1 MKRFIEFFIK
11 NAIFTHVLFLIVIIS
26 SVIAYKNVAKEL
38 FPPATLDKILIQGA
52 YPGASPQTLDK
63 MAVTQIEDD
72 LKSYQEV
79 ASVESVIRNGSFTI
93 TVNLKPNANKL
104 ELLSEFKSITSNLK
118 KDLPSDMNEP
128 TVTIAKKA
136 FPLMFISVAS
146 DKLNKDELLNHAD
159 NIKKILS
166 QIKDLTQIDIRG
178 DSDKNIY
185 FELNNQKI
193 EALGIDKTQLI
204 NVLSQVSTIFPV
216 GKIEGKKHYFISMYP
231 KNVDEFKNMIIQVG
245 NVKVRLKDIAEVKRE
260 YATPTQIGKYNGI
273 PNITID
279 VRKGESGDAI
289 AISKKIREILS
300 DYHQKHPE
308 VVFGISTD
316 TSKWVRNRF
325 NTVVSNIIFGL
336 ILVFFIMWLFLNW
349 RISLVVTLGIPT
361 SFAIAMIALDYY
373 NFSLNLLSMLGAL
386 IALGMIVDEAIV
398 VGENIYR
405 HMQMGKSKTK
415 AAIDGTTEVFWPVVA
430 AAMTTVL
437 AFLPMLLIKGEIG
450 VFIKILPVMITILIM
465 SSLFEAFVF
474 LPLHSKEILKVT
486 SSKKDIFWNKFSAF
500 YKNLLTLFFRFR
512 YISLLFFLIA
522 VPVLIGIGMKHSKFQ
537 LFPDFDASQIYVNG
551 KFESN
556 YTITQTAEAIKKIEK
571 DLKKYVGG
579 DVEGF
584 TTVVGMQ
591 MNNKG
596 EANVGENYFHIFVD
610 LNDKKPTDFY
620 NKYIAPLFQPIKV
633 ENQIR
638 EHTAQQLAQNFKKDF
653 KHIHV
658 PGMVELNVIV
668 PQAGVVKSDIVIS
681 IGGASQEEIISAIKK
696 LENKMKQIKG
706 VFNIYDDAEMGADEL
721 KLRINSYGQKLGFTQ
736 INIFNQLRGFY
747 AEAEFDKTF
756 DKDGIVKIIL
766 KDSNKDSFEELKHFR
781 VNVPGTSKYVE
792 LSKVCDF
799 VITKSFKKIHKYDG
813 IAAKTVYATLN
824 KKIIT
829 TDDFYKIINPLLN
842 QYKKEGLTVL
852 IGGAAKTSKAFM
864 KDLKEAMVVAVLLI
878 FLILVLMFNSA
889 VLPFV
894 IISVIPLSFLG
905 VIAGNMIMDMHM
917 TMLGMIGI
925 VGLAGVVVNDG
936 IVMVDF
942 IKKAKSVDEVLE
954 FASHRLR
961 PVLLTSITTFF
972 GLLTLMFFPSG
983 QSAILQPL
991 AIALGFGLAWGTVL
1005 NLFYLPI
1012 FYYILRRKRL
1022 SCSMNSFCYEM
1033 FAKISNKIFSFG
1045 KRK

>member
-11 NAIFTHVLFLIVIIS
+11 NAVFTHVLFLIVIIS
-26 SVIAYKNVAKEL
+26 SIIAYKNVAKEL

-52 YPGASPQTLDK
+52 YPGASPETLDK

-79 ASVESVIRNGSFTI
+79 SSIESVIRNGSFTV
-93 TVNLKPNANKL
+93 TVNLKPTANKL
-104 ELLSEFKSITSNLK
+104 ELLSEFKTITSNLK

-136 FPLMFISVAS
+136 FPLMFISIAS
-146 DKLNKDELLNHAD
+146 DVLSKDQLLEHAD
-159 NIKKILS
+159 NVKKKLS
-166 QIKDLTQIDIRG
+166 KIKDLTKIDIRG

-185 FELNNQKI
+185 FELNNKKI
-193 EALGIDKTQLI
+193 EALNINKSQLI

-216 GKIEGKKHYFISMYP
+216 GKIEGATHYFISMQA
-231 KNVDEFKNMIIQVG
+231 KNVDEFKNMIITVG
-245 NVKVRLKDIAEVKRE
+245 NVKVRLKDIADVKKE
-260 YATPTQIGKYNGI
+260 YATPSQIGKYNGI

-289 AISKKIREILS
+289 AISKKIRNILKN
-300 DYHQKHPE
+300 YHQKHPE
-308 VVFGISTD
+308 ITFGISTD

-336 ILVFFIMWLFLNW
+336 ILVFFIMWIFLNW

-361 SFAIAMIALDYY
+361 SFALALIALDYY

-405 HMQMGKSKTK
+405 HMQMGKSKTQ

-430 AAMTTVL
+430 AAMTTIL

-450 VFIKILPVMITILIM
+450 VFIKILPVMITILIL
-465 SSLFEAFVF
+465 SSLFEAFIF
-474 LPLHSKEILKVT
+474 LPLHSKEILKVKE
-486 SSKKDIFWNKFSAF
+486 SKKDIFWQKFSLA
-500 YKNLLTLFFRFR
+500 YKSMLTFFFKFR
-512 YISLLFFLIA
+512 YLALIFFLVIVPILIA
-522 VPVLIGIGMKHSKFQ
+522 IGMKHSKFQ

-556 YTITQTAEAIKKIEK
+556 YTITQTAKAIKKIEK
-571 DLKKYVGG
+571 DLKKYVGF

-596 EANVGENYFHIFVD
+596 EANTGENYFHIFVD

-620 NKYIAPLFQPIKV
+620 NKYIAPIFQPIKV
-633 ENQIR
+633 ENQVR
-638 EHTAQQLAQNFKKDF
+638 VHTAQQLAAMFKKDF
-653 KHIHV
+653 KHFKI

-681 IGGASQEEIISAIKK
+681 LGGKSQKDIINAIKL
-696 LENKMKQIKG
+696 LESKMKKIKG
-706 VFNIYDDAEMGADEL
+706 VYNIYDDAEMGADEL
-721 KLRINSYGQKLGFTQ
+721 KLKINPYGQKIGFTQ
-736 INIFNQLRGFY
+736 IGVFNELRGFF

-766 KDSNKDSFEELKHFR
+766 KDKNKDSLSELKNFR
-781 VNVPGTSKYVE
+781 VTIPGTNQYIE
-792 LSKVCDF
+792 LNKICDF
-799 VITKSFKKIHKYDG
+799 VITKAFKKIHKYDG

-829 TDDFYKIINPLLN
+829 TADFYQKIEKVLKKF
-842 QYKKEGLTVL
+842 KKEGITII
-852 IGGAAKTSKAFM
+852 IGGAAKTSKEFM
-864 KDLKEAMVVAVLLI
+864 KDLKEALVVAVLLI

-905 VIAGNMIMDMHM
+905 VILGNMIMDMNM

-936 IVMVDF
+936 IVMIDF
-942 IKKAKSVDEVLE
+942 IKRAKSVDEVLE

-972 GLLTLMFFPSG
+972 GLLTLIFFPSG

-991 AIALGFGLAWGTVL
+991 AIALGFGLAWGTLL

-1012 FYYILRRKRL
+1012 FYYVLRGRKL
-1022 SCSMNSFCYEM
+1022 
-1033 FAKISNKIFSFG
+1033 KG
-1045 KRK
+1045 KRGGKEEEEIRKIGGEEVKS

>member
-11 NAIFTHVLFLIVIIS
+11 NAVFTHVLFLIVIIS
-26 SVIAYKNVAKEL
+26 SFIAYNNVAKEL

-52 YPGASPQTLDK
+52 YAGASPETLDK
-63 MAVTQIEDD
+63 MAVSQIEDD

-79 ASVESVIRNGSFTI
+79 DSVESVIRNGSFTV
-93 TVNLKPNANKL
+93 TVNLKPSANKL
-104 ELLSEFKSITSNLK
+104 ELLSEFKTITSNLK

-128 TVTIAKKA
+128 SVTIAKKA
-136 FPLMFISVAS
+136 FPLMFVSVAS
-146 DKLNKDELLNHAD
+146 STLNKDELLKHAD
-159 NIKKILS
+159 SVKKILS
-166 QIKDLTQIDIRG
+166 KIKDLTQIDIRG

-185 FELNNQKI
+185 LELDNQKI
-193 EALGIDKTQLI
+193 EALGINKTLLI
-204 NVLSQVSTIFPV
+204 NTLSQISTIFPV
-216 GKIEGKKHYFISMYP
+216 GKIEGQKHYFISMYP
-231 KNVDEFKNMIIQVG
+231 KDVEDIKNMIIQIG
-245 NVKVRLKDIAEVKRE
+245 KTKIRLKDIAEVKKR
-260 YATPTQIGKYNGI
+260 YDTPTQIGKYNGI

-289 AISKKIREILS
+289 AISKKIRKILKE
-300 DYHQKHPE
+300 YHQKHPE
-308 VVFGISTD
+308 VTFGISTD

-349 RISLVVTLGIPT
+349 RISLVVTMGIPT

-398 VGENIYR
+398 VGENIFR
-405 HMQMGKSKTK
+405 HMQMGKSKTQ
-415 AAIDGTTEVFWPVVA
+415 AAIDGTAEVFWPVVS

-437 AFLPMLLIKGEIG
+437 AFVPMLLIKGEIG

-474 LPLHSKEILKVT
+474 LPLHSKEILKVEK
-486 SSKKDIFWNKFSAF
+486 SKKDIFWQKFSSF
-500 YKNLLTLFFRFR
+500 YKYLLTLFFRFR
-512 YISLLFFLIA
+512 YIVLAFFLIA
-522 VPVLIGIGMKHSKFQ
+522 VPVMIAIGMKHSKFQ

-556 YTITQTAEAIKKIEK
+556 YTITKTAEAIKKIEE
-571 DLKKYVGG
+571 DLKKYLGK

-610 LNDKKPTDFY
+610 LHDKKPTDLY
-620 NKYIAPLFQPIKV
+620 NKYIAPVFQPIKV
-633 ENQIR
+633 EHQSR
-638 EHTAQQLAQNFKKDF
+638 EHTAQELAGEFKKDF
-653 KHIHV
+653 SHIKI

-681 IGGASQEEIISAIKK
+681 IGGKSQEEIIKAIKE
-696 LENKMKQIKG
+696 LEAFMHKIKG
-706 VFNIYDDAEMGADEL
+706 VYNIYDDAELGADEL
-721 KLRINSYGQKLGFTQ
+721 KLKINSYGEKLGFTQ
-736 INIFNQLRGFY
+736 MDIFNQLRGFF
-747 AEAEFDKTF
+747 AQAEFDKTF
-756 DKDGIVKIIL
+756 DKNGIVKIIL
-766 KDSNKDSFEELKHFR
+766 QDKNKDSFEELKHFR
-781 VNVPGTSKYVE
+781 LTVPGTSKYIE
-792 LSKVCDF
+792 LDKVCDF
-799 VITKSFKKIHKYDG
+799 VITKAFKKIHKYDG
-813 IAAKTVYATLN
+813 ISAKTVYASLN

-829 TDDFYKIINPLLN
+829 TADFYQKADPLIKKL
-842 QYKKEGLTVL
+842 KKEGLTVL
-852 IGGAAKTSKAFM
+852 IGGSAKTSKAFM

-889 VLPFV
+889 LLPFV

-917 TMLGMIGI
+917 TMLGMIGV

-936 IVMVDF
+936 IVMIDF

-991 AIALGFGLAWGTVL
+991 AIALGFGLAWGTLL

-1012 FYYILRRKRL
+1012 FYYVLRRKRL
-1022 SCSMNSFCYEM
+1022 LCSMNSFCYDM
-1033 FAKISNKIFSFG
+1033 FSKVFKKG
-1045 KRK
+1045 R

>member
-1 MKRFIEFFIK
+1 MKKFIEFFIK
-11 NAIFTHVLFLIVIIS
+11 NAVFTHVLFLIVIIS
-26 SVIAYKNVAKEL
+26 SFIAYKNVAKEL
-38 FPPATLDKILIQGA
+38 FPPATLDKILIQGS

-79 ASVESVIRNGSFTI
+79 SSIESVIRNGSFTV

-104 ELLSEFKSITSNLK
+104 ELLSEFKTITSNLK

-128 TVTIAKKA
+128 SVTIAKKA
-136 FPLMFISVAS
+136 FPLMFISIAS
-146 DKLNKDELLNHAD
+146 DTLKKDELLKHAD
-159 NIKKILS
+159 NVKKLLS

-185 FELNNQKI
+185 IELDNQKI
-193 EALGIDKTQLI
+193 EALGINKSQLI

-216 GKIEGKKHYFISMYP
+216 GKIEGKTHYFISMYP
-231 KNVDEFKNMIIQVG
+231 KDIKDFKNMIINVG
-245 NVKVRLKDIAEVKRE
+245 GIKLRLCDIAKVVKK

-279 VRKGESGDAI
+279 VRKGERGDAI
-289 AISKKIREILS
+289 AISKRIRELLKE
-300 DYHQKHPE
+300 YHQKHPQ
-308 VVFGISTD
+308 VTFGISTD

-405 HMQMGKSKTK
+405 HMQMGKSKTE
-415 AAIDGTTEVFWPVVA
+415 AAIDGTAEVFWPVVA
-430 AAMTTVL
+430 AAMTTIL

-450 VFIKILPVMITILIM
+450 VFIKILPVMITILIF

-474 LPLHSKEILKVT
+474 LPLHSKEILKVEP
-486 SSKKDIFWNKFSAF
+486 SKKDVFWQKFALKYKKALAF
-500 YKNLLTLFFRFR
+500 FFRFR
-512 YISLLFFLIA
+512 YLSLIFFLVV
-522 VPVLIGIGMKHSKFQ
+522 VPVLIAVGMKHSKFQ

-556 YTITQTAEAIKKIEK
+556 CTITQTAKAITKIEK
-571 DLKKYVGG
+571 DLKKYLGK

-596 EANVGENYFHIFVD
+596 ETNVGENYFHIFVD

-620 NKYIAPLFQPIKV
+620 NKYIAPIFQPIKI
-633 ENQIR
+633 EKQLRI
-638 EHTAQQLAQNFKKDF
+638 HSAQELAKEFKNDF
-653 KHIHV
+653 KHIKIS
-658 PGMVELNVIV
+658 GLKELNVIV

-681 IGGASQEEIISAIKK
+681 VGGKSQEAIIKAVKELESKIKT
-696 LENKMKQIKG
+696 IKG
-706 VFNIYDDAEMGADEL
+706 VYNIYDDAELGADEL
-721 KLRINSYGQKLGFTQ
+721 KLKINLYGRKLGFTQ
-736 INIFNQLRGFY
+736 VGIFNELRGFF
-747 AEAEFDKTF
+747 AEAEFDKSF
-756 DKDGIVKIIL
+756 DKNGIVKILL
-766 KDSNKDSFEELKHFR
+766 KDKNKDSFKELKEFR
-781 VNVPGTSKYVE
+781 VNIPNTNSYIR
-792 LSKVCDF
+792 LDKVCDF
-799 VITKSFKKIHKYDG
+799 IVIKSFKKIHKYDG

-824 KKIIT
+824 KKLIT
-829 TDDFYKIINPLLN
+829 TAEFYKKMDPLLN
-842 QYKKEGLTVL
+842 KLKKDGYTII
-852 IGGAAKTSKAFM
+852 IGGAAKTSKEFM

-878 FLILVLMFNSA
+878 FLVLVLMFNSA

-905 VIAGNMIMDMHM
+905 VIIGNMIMGMNM

-936 IVMVDF
+936 IVMIDF
-942 IKKAKSVDEVLE
+942 IKRARNIEEVLE

-972 GLLTLMFFPSG
+972 GLITLMFFPFG

-991 AIALGFGLAWGTVL
+991 AIALGFGLAWGTLL

-1012 FYYILRRKRL
+1012 FYYVLRKKL
-1022 SCSMNSFCYEM
+1022 LH
-1033 FAKISNKIFSFG
+1033 K
-1045 KRK
+1045 

>member
-1 MKRFIEFFIK
+1 MKKFIEFFIK
-11 NAIFTHVLFLIVIIS
+11 NAVFTHVLFLIVIIS
-26 SVIAYKNVAKEL
+26 SILAYKNVAKEL

-52 YPGASPQTLDK
+52 YPGASPETLDK

-79 ASVESVIRNGSFTI
+79 SSVESVIRNGSFTI
-93 TVNLKPNANKL
+93 TVNLKPGANKL
-104 ELLSEFKSITSNLK
+104 ELLSDFKTITSNLK
-118 KDLPSDMNEP
+118 KDLPSDMSEP
-128 TVTIAKKA
+128 SVTIAKKA

-146 DKLNKDELLNHAD
+146 STLNKDELLKHAD
-159 NIKKILS
+159 NVKKILS

-185 FELNNQKI
+185 FKLDNQKI
-193 EALGIDKTQLI
+193 EALGINKQQLV

-231 KNVDEFKNMIIQVG
+231 KNLEQFKNMIITVG
-245 NVKVRLKDIAEVKRE
+245 NVKVRLKDIADITRE
-260 YATPTQIGKYNGI
+260 YATPTQIGKYDGI

-289 AISKKIREILS
+289 AISKKIREILKE
-300 DYHQKHPE
+300 YHKKHPE
-308 VVFGISTD
+308 VTFGISTD

-336 ILVFFIMWLFLNW
+336 ILVFFIMWIFLNW
-349 RISLVVTLGIPT
+349 RISLVVTMGIPT
-361 SFAIAMIALDYY
+361 SFAIAMIYLDYA
-373 NFSLNLLSMLGAL
+373 NLSLNLLSMLGAL

-405 HMQMGKSKTK
+405 HMQMGKDKVT
-415 AAIDGTTEVFWPVVA
+415 AAIEGTSEVFWPVMA
-430 AAMTTVL
+430 SSTTTIL
-437 AFLPMLLIKGEIG
+437 AFMPMLLIKGEIG
-450 VFIKILPVMITILIM
+450 VFMKILPIMITVLIL

-474 LPLHSKEILKVT
+474 LPLHSKEILKVEK
-486 SSKKDIFWNKFSAF
+486 SRKDVFWRKFSNL
-500 YKNLLTLFFRFR
+500 YKKTLTFFFKVR
-512 YISLLFFLIA
+512 YLALMFFLIV
-522 VPVLIGIGMKHSKFQ
+522 VPFLIALGVKHSKFQ
-537 LFPDFDASQIYVNG
+537 LFPTFDASQIYVNG

-556 YTITQTAEAIKKIEK
+556 YTITQTAAAIKKIEN
-571 DLKKYVGG
+571 DLKKYLGK

-596 EANVGENYFHIFVD
+596 EANIGANYFHIFVD

-620 NKYIAPLFQPIKV
+620 NKYIAPVFKPIKV

-638 EHTAQQLAQNFKKDF
+638 THTAQQLAQMFKKDF
-653 KHIHV
+653 AHIKI

-668 PQAGVVKSDIVIS
+668 PQAGIVKSDIVVS
-681 IGGASQEEIISAIKK
+681 IGGKSQEEIIKAIKK
-696 LENKMKQIKG
+696 LESIMKKIKG
-706 VFNIYDDAEMGADEL
+706 VYNIYDDAELGADEL
-721 KLRINSYGQKLGFTQ
+721 KLKINPYGQKLGFTQ
-736 INIFNQLRGFY
+736 AGLFNELRGFFG
-747 AEAEFDKTF
+747 EAEYDKTF

-766 KDSNKDSFEELKHFR
+766 KDKNKDSYNELKNFR
-781 VNVPGTSKYVE
+781 VTVPGTDRYVE
-792 LSKVCDF
+792 LDKVCDF
-799 VITKSFKKIHKYDG
+799 VITRSFKKIHKYNG
-813 IAAKTVYATLN
+813 VAAKTVYGMLN
-824 KKIIT
+824 KKILT
-829 TDDFYKIINPLLN
+829 TADFYKKVNPLLK
-842 QYKKEGLTVL
+842 QFKKEGLIVM

-864 KDLKEAMVVAVLLI
+864 KDLEESLIVAVLLI
-878 FLILVLMFNSA
+878 FLVLVLMFNSA

-894 IISVIPLSFLG
+894 IITVIPLSFLG
-905 VIAGNMIMDMHM
+905 VIAGNMIMDMNM

-936 IVMVDF
+936 IVMIDF
-942 IKKAKSVDEVLE
+942 IKKAKSVEQILH

-961 PVLLTSITTFF
+961 PILLTSITTFF

-991 AIALGFGLAWGTVL
+991 AVALGFGLAWGTVL

-1012 FYYILRRKRL
+1012 FYYILRRRSLK
-1022 SCSMNSFCYEM
+1022 CSMNSLCYDLYRRL
-1033 FAKISNKIFSFG
+1033 

>member
-1 MKRFIEFFIK
+1 MKKFIEFFIK

-26 SVIAYKNVAKEL
+26 AILAYKNVAKEL
-38 FPPATLDKILIQGA
+38 FPPATLDKILIEGG
-52 YPGASPQTLDK
+52 YPGASPSTLDK
-63 MAVTQIEDD
+63 MAVSQIEDD
-72 LKSYQEV
+72 LKSFQEV
-79 ASVESVIRNGSFTI
+79 SSVESIIRNGSFTI
-93 TVNLKPNANKL
+93 TVNLKPNSDKL
-104 ELLSEFKSITSNLK
+104 ELLSEFKTITSNLK

-146 DKLNKDELLNHAD
+146 KTLNKDELLKHAD

-166 QIKDLTQIDIRG
+166 RIKALSQVDIRG

-185 FELNNQKI
+185 FELDSDKI
-193 EALGIDKTQLI
+193 DALGINKSQLI
-204 NVLSQVSTIFPV
+204 SVLSQVSTIFPV
-216 GKIEGKKHYFISMYP
+216 GKIEGKKHYFISM
-231 KNVDEFKNMIIQVG
+231 KSQNVEDFKNMIIEVNG
-245 NVKVRLKDIAEVKRE
+245 VKVRLKDIAVIKKE

-289 AISKKIREILS
+289 AISKKIRKILKE
-300 DYHQKHPE
+300 YHKKHPE

-336 ILVFFIMWLFLNW
+336 ILVFFIMWIFLNW
-349 RISLVVTLGIPT
+349 RISLVVTLGLPT
-361 SFAIAMIALDYY
+361 SFAIAIIALDYY

-405 HMQMGKSKTK
+405 HMQMGKNKTQ
-415 AAIDGTTEVFWPVVA
+415 AAIDGTTEVFYPVLA
-430 AAMTTVL
+430 AASTTVL
-437 AFLPMLLIKGEIG
+437 AFVPMLLIKGEIG
-450 VFIKILPVMITILIM
+450 VFIKILPVMITILIL

-474 LPLHSKEILKVT
+474 LPLHSKEILKVEK
-486 SSKKDIFWNKFSAF
+486 SKKDEFWKKFSLI
-500 YKNLLTLFFRFR
+500 YKKMLLGVFKFR
-512 YISLLFFLIA
+512 YLALFFFLII
-522 VPVLIGIGMKHSKFQ
+522 VPFLIVIGMKHSKFQ

-551 KFESN
+551 KFDSN
-556 YTITQTAEAIKKIEK
+556 YTITQTSKAIKKIEK
-571 DLKKYVGG
+571 DLLKYVGK

-610 LNDKKPTDFY
+610 LNDRKPTDFY
-620 NKYIAPLFQPIKV
+620 NKYIAPIFQPIKV

-638 EHTAQQLAQNFKKDF
+638 IHSAQELAKIFKNDF
-653 KHIHV
+653 SHIKIK
-658 PGMVELNVIV
+658 GLKELNVIV

-681 IGGASQEEIISAIKK
+681 IGGKSQEKIIEAIKL
-696 LENKMKQIKG
+696 LEAKMAKIKG
-706 VFNIYDDAEMGADEL
+706 VYNIYDDAELGADEL
-721 KLRINSYGQKLGFTQ
+721 KLKVNPYGEKLGFTQ
-736 INIFNQLRGFY
+736 IYVYNQLRGFFG
-747 AEAEFDKTF
+747 EAEFDKTF

-766 KDSNKDSFEELKHFR
+766 KDKNKDKFETLKNFR
-781 VNVPGTSKYVE
+781 INVPNTNDYVR
-792 LSKVCDF
+792 LSEVCDF
-799 VITKSFKKIHKYDG
+799 IIKKSFKKIHKYDG

-829 TDDFYKIINPLLN
+829 TADFYQKLNPLLN
-842 QYKKEGLTVL
+842 KLKKEGYTVL
-852 IGGAAKTSKAFM
+852 IGGAAKTSKEFM

-905 VIAGNMIMDMHM
+905 VIIGNDVMHMNM
-917 TMLGMIGI
+917 TMLGMIGV

-942 IKKAKSVDEVLE
+942 IKRAKNLEEILE

-961 PVLLTSITTFF
+961 PILLTSITTFF

-991 AIALGFGLAWGTVL
+991 AIALGFGLAWGTLL
-1005 NLFYLPI
+1005 NLFYLPV
-1012 FYYILRRKRL
+1012 FYFFLRRKKL
-1022 SCSMNSFCYEM
+1022 KSEYESFCYG
-1033 FAKISNKIFSFG
+1033 IFKKLAGMMLKKG
-1045 KRK
+1045 KDW

>member
-11 NAIFTHVLFLIVIIS
+11 NAVFTHVLFLIVIIS
-26 SVIAYKNVAKEL
+26 SILAYKNVAKEL

-52 YPGASPQTLDK
+52 YPGASPTTLDK

-79 ASVESVIRNGSFTI
+79 ASIESVIRNGSFTI

-104 ELLSEFKSITSNLK
+104 ELLSEFKTITSNLK

-128 TVTIAKKA
+128 SVTIAKKA
-136 FPLMFISVAS
+136 FPLMFISIAS
-146 DKLNKDELLNHAD
+146 NTLNKDELLKHAD
-159 NIKKILS
+159 EVKKILS
-166 QIKDLTQIDIRG
+166 RIKDLTQIDIRG

-185 FELNNQKI
+185 FELDSKKI
-193 EALGIDKTQLI
+193 EALGLNKSQLI
-204 NVLSQVSTIFPV
+204 SALSQVSTIFPV
-216 GKIEGKKHYFISMYP
+216 GKIEGETHYFISMYP
-231 KNVDEFKNMIIQVG
+231 KNVNEFKNMIINVG
-245 NVKVRLKDIAEVKRE
+245 GIKVRLKDIADVKRE
-260 YATPTQIGKYNGI
+260 YATPTQIGKYDGI

-289 AISKKIREILS
+289 AISKKIREILKK
-300 DYHQKHPE
+300 YHQKHPE
-308 VVFGISTD
+308 VTFGISTD

-336 ILVFFIMWLFLNW
+336 ILVFFVMWIFLNW
-349 RISLVVTLGIPT
+349 RISLVVTMGIPT

-405 HMQMGKSKTK
+405 HMQMGKNKTQ
-415 AAIDGTTEVFWPVVA
+415 AAIDGTVEVFWPVVA

-450 VFIKILPVMITILIM
+450 VFIKILPVMITILIL

-474 LPLHSKEILKVT
+474 LPLHSKEILKLEK
-486 SSKKDIFWNKFSAF
+486 SKKDDFWNSFSLL
-500 YKNLLTLFFRFR
+500 YKKILTFFFKFR
-512 YISLLFFLIA
+512 YISLFLFLIVVPFLIA
-522 VPVLIGIGMKHSKFQ
+522 VGMKHSKFQ

-556 YTITQTAEAIKKIEK
+556 YTITQTADAIKKIES
-571 DLKKYVGG
+571 DLKKYVGK

-596 EANVGENYFHIFVD
+596 EANIGENYFHIFVD

-620 NKYIAPLFQPIKV
+620 NKYIAPIFQPIKV

-638 EHTAQQLAQNFKKDF
+638 THTAQQLAEMFKKDF
-653 KHIHV
+653 SGIKV

-681 IGGASQEEIISAIKK
+681 LGGKSQEKIIRAIKL
-696 LENKMKQIKG
+696 LEKKMKKIKG
-706 VFNIYDDAEMGADEL
+706 VYNIYDDAELGADEL
-721 KLRINSYGQKLGFTQ
+721 KLKINEYGQKLGFTQ
-736 INIFNQLRGFY
+736 TGLFNELRGFF

-756 DKDGIVKIIL
+756 DKDGIVKVIL
-766 KDSNKDSFEELKHFR
+766 KDKNKDAFKTLKNFR
-781 VNVPGTSKYVE
+781 VNIPGSDKYME
-792 LSKVCDF
+792 LDKVCDF
-799 VITKSFKKIHKYDG
+799 VITRAFKKIHKYNG
-813 IAAKTVYATLN
+813 VAAKTVYGTLN

-829 TDDFYKIINPLLN
+829 TADFYEKINPLLN
-842 QYKKEGLTVL
+842 EFRKEGLIVI
-852 IGGAAKTSKAFM
+852 IGGAAKTSKAFI
-864 KDLKEAMVVAVLLI
+864 KDLEEAMIVAILLI

-905 VIAGNMIMDMHM
+905 VIVGNMVMGMNM
-917 TMLGMIGI
+917 TMLGMIGV

-936 IVMVDF
+936 IVMIDF
-942 IKKAKSVDEVLE
+942 IKRAKSVEEVLT

-991 AIALGFGLAWGTVL
+991 AIALGFGLAWGTLL

-1012 FYYILRRKRL
+1012 FYYILRRKKL
-1022 SCSMNSFCYEM
+1022 ECEMTSFCYDL
-1033 FAKISNKIFSFG
+1033 ANKIF

>member
-1 MKRFIEFFIK
+1 MRKFIEFFIK
-11 NAIFTHVLFLIVIIS
+11 NAVFTHTLFIIIIIS
-26 SVIAYKNVAKEL
+26 AILAYQNVTKEL

-52 YPGASPQTLDK
+52 YPGASPETLDK
-63 MAVTQIEDD
+63 MAVNEIEDE

-79 ASVESVIRNGSFTI
+79 SSIESVIRNGSFTI

-104 ELLSEFKSITSNLK
+104 ELLSEFKGIVSNLK

-146 DKLNKDELLNHAD
+146 DTLTKDELLKHAD
-159 NIKKILS
+159 NLKKILS
-166 QIKDLTQIDIRG
+166 RIKDLTRIDIRG

-185 FELNNQKI
+185 FELDNKKI
-193 EALGIDKTQLI
+193 ETLRINKSKLI
-204 NVLSQVSTIFPV
+204 NVLSQISTIFPV
-216 GKIEGKKHYFISMYP
+216 GKIEGSTHYFISMYS
-231 KNVDEFKNMIIQVG
+231 KNVNDFKEMIIQIG
-245 NVKVRLKDIAEVKRE
+245 NKKVRLKDIVEIKKE
-260 YATPTQIGKYNGI
+260 YETPTQIGKYNGI
-273 PNITID
+273 PNITVD

-289 AISKKIREILS
+289 AISKEIREILKN
-300 DYHQKHPE
+300 YHKKHPE
-308 VVFGISTD
+308 ITFGISTD

-336 ILVFFIMWLFLNW
+336 ILVFFVMWLFLNW
-349 RISLVVTLGIPT
+349 RIALVVTMGIPT

-405 HMQMGKSKTK
+405 HMQMGKNKTQ
-415 AAIDGTTEVFWPVVA
+415 AAIDGTVEVFWPVVA

-437 AFLPMLLIKGEIG
+437 AFLPMLLIKGEVG
-450 VFIKILPVMITILIM
+450 KFMKILPIMITILII

-474 LPLHSKEILKVT
+474 LPLHSKEILKPFESPKERFWEKI
-486 SSKKDIFWNKFSAF
+486 SSV
-500 YKNLLTLFFRFR
+500 YKNMLMFLFKFRF
-512 YISLLFFLIA
+512 IALLFFLVIVPMLIA
-522 VPVLIGIGMKHSKFQ
+522 IGMKHSKFQ

-556 YTITQTAEAIKKIEK
+556 YTITQTADAIVKIEK

-596 EANVGENYFHIFVD
+596 EANTGENYFHIFVD

-620 NKYIAPLFQPIKV
+620 NKYIAPVFQPIKV

-638 EHTAQQLAQNFKKDF
+638 IHSARELAAEFKKDF
-653 KHIHV
+653 SHIKI
-658 PGMVELNVIV
+658 PGLVELNVIV

-681 IGGASQEEIISAIKK
+681 LGGKSQDKIIKAINT
-696 LENKMKQIKG
+696 LENEMKKIKG
-706 VFNIYDDAEMGADEL
+706 VFNIYDDAELGADEL
-721 KLRINSYGQKLGFTQ
+721 KLKINPYGEKLGFKQ
-736 INIFNQLRGFY
+736 KGLFNELRGFFG
-747 AEAEFDKTF
+747 EAEFDKTF
-756 DKDGIVKIIL
+756 DKDGVVKIKL
-766 KDSNKDSFEELKHFR
+766 KDKNKDSFSELKTFR
-781 VNVPGTSKYVE
+781 VTIPGTEKYIE
-792 LSKVCDF
+792 LDKVCDF
-799 VITKSFKKIHKYDG
+799 IITKSFKKIHKYDG
-813 IAAKTVYATLN
+813 VAAKTVYATLN

-829 TDDFYKIINPLLN
+829 TADFYEKINPLLKEF
-842 QYKKEGLTVL
+842 KKEGLTVI
-852 IGGAAKTSKAFM
+852 IGGAAKTGKAFM
-864 KDLKEAMVVAVLLI
+864 KDLKEALVVAVLLI

-889 VLPFV
+889 LLPFV

-905 VIAGNMIMDMHM
+905 VIAGNMIMDMNM
-917 TMLGMIGI
+917 TMLGMIGV
-925 VGLAGVVVNDG
+925 VGLSGVVVNDG
-936 IVMVDF
+936 IVMIDF
-942 IKKAKSVDEVLE
+942 IKKAKSVDEILLY
-954 FASHRLR
+954 ASYRLR
-961 PVLLTSITTFF
+961 PVLLTSVTTFF

-991 AIALGFGLAWGTVL
+991 AIALGFGLAWGTML

-1012 FYYILRRKRL
+1012 FYYIL
-1022 SCSMNSFCYEM
+1022 N
-1033 FAKISNKIFSFG
+1033 
-1045 KRK
+1045 KRKIK

>member
-11 NAIFTHVLFLIVIIS
+11 NAVFTHVLFLIVIIS
-26 SVIAYKNVAKEL
+26 SILAYRNVAKEL
-38 FPPATLDKILIQGA
+38 FPPATLDKILIQGG
-52 YPGASPQTLDK
+52 YPGASPETLDK

-79 ASVESVIRNGSFTI
+79 SSVESVIRNGSFTI
-93 TVNLKPNANKL
+93 TVNLKPGANKL
-104 ELLSEFKSITSNLK
+104 ELLSEFKTITSNLK
-118 KDLPSDMNEP
+118 KDLPSDMSEP
-128 TVTIAKKA
+128 SVTIAKKA

-146 DKLNKDELLNHAD
+146 NVLNKDQLLKDAD
-159 NIKKILS
+159 NVKKILS

-185 FELNNQKI
+185 FKLDNQKI
-193 EALGIDKTQLI
+193 ESLGINKSQLI

-231 KNVDEFKNMIIQVG
+231 KNLEQFKNMIITVG
-245 NVKVRLKDIAEVKRE
+245 NVKVRLKDIADIKKE
-260 YATPTQIGKYNGI
+260 YATPTQIGKYDGI

-289 AISKKIREILS
+289 AISQKIRQILKK
-300 DYHQKHPE
+300 YHEKHPE
-308 VVFGISTD
+308 VTFGISTD

-336 ILVFFIMWLFLNW
+336 ILVFFVMWIFLNW
-349 RISLVVTLGIPT
+349 RISLVVTMGIPT
-361 SFAIAMIALDYY
+361 SFAIAMIYLDYA
-373 NFSLNLLSMLGAL
+373 NLSLNLLSMLGAL

-405 HMQMGKSKTK
+405 HMQMGKDKVT
-415 AAIDGTTEVFWPVVA
+415 AAIEGTSEVFWPVMA
-430 AAMTTVL
+430 SSTTTIL
-437 AFLPMLLIKGEIG
+437 AFMPMLLIKGEIG
-450 VFIKILPVMITILIM
+450 VFMKILPIMITVLIL

-474 LPLHSKEILKVT
+474 LPLHSKEILKVEK
-486 SSKKDIFWNKFSAF
+486 SSKDRFWNKFSAL
-500 YKNLLTLFFRFR
+500 YKKMLTFFFKIR
-512 YISLLFFLIA
+512 YVGLMFFLIF

-537 LFPDFDASQIYVNG
+537 LFPTFDASQIYVNG

-556 YTITQTAEAIKKIEK
+556 YTITQTAAAIKKIEN
-571 DLKKYVGG
+571 DLKKYLGK

-596 EANVGENYFHIFVD
+596 EANIGANYFHIFVD

-620 NKYIAPLFQPIKV
+620 NKYIAPIFKPIKV

-638 EHTAQQLAQNFKKDF
+638 THTAQQLAQMFKKDF
-653 KHIHV
+653 SHIKI

-668 PQAGVVKSDIVIS
+668 PQAGIVKSDIVIS
-681 IGGASQEEIISAIKK
+681 IGGKSQEEIIKAIKK
-696 LENKMKQIKG
+696 LENVMKKIKG
-706 VFNIYDDAEMGADEL
+706 VYNIYDDAELGADEL
-721 KLRINSYGQKLGFTQ
+721 KLKINPYGQKLGFTQ
-736 INIFNQLRGFY
+736 VSLFNELRGFFG
-747 AEAEFDKTF
+747 EAEYDKTF

-766 KDSNKDSFEELKHFR
+766 KDKNKDSYNELKNFR
-781 VNVPGTSKYVE
+781 VTVPGTNQYIE
-792 LSKVCDF
+792 LDKVCDF
-799 VITKSFKKIHKYDG
+799 VITRAFKKIHKYNG
-813 IAAKTVYATLN
+813 IAAKTVYGSLN

-829 TDDFYKIINPLLN
+829 TADFYKKVDPLLKEF
-842 QYKKEGLTVL
+842 KKEGLTVL

-864 KDLKEAMVVAVLLI
+864 KDLEESLIVAVLLI
-878 FLILVLMFNSA
+878 FLVLVLMFNSA

-905 VIAGNMIMDMHM
+905 VIVGNMIMDMNM

-936 IVMVDF
+936 IVMIDF
-942 IKKAKSVDEVLE
+942 IKRAKSVNEILE

-1012 FYYILRRKRL
+1012 FYYILRRRRL
-1022 SCSMNSFCYEM
+1022 KCSMTSLCYD
-1033 FAKISNKIFSFG
+1033 IFSKF

>member
-1 MKRFIEFFIK
+1 MRKFMEFFIK
-11 NAIFTHVLFLIVIIS
+11 NAVFTHTLFIIIIIS
-26 SVIAYKNVAKEL
+26 AILAYQNVTKEL

-52 YPGASPQTLDK
+52 YPGASPDTLDK
-63 MAVTQIEDD
+63 MAVNEIEDE

-79 ASVESVIRNGSFTI
+79 SSIESVIRNGSFTI

-104 ELLSEFKSITSNLK
+104 ELLSEFKGIVSNLK

-146 DKLNKDELLNHAD
+146 DTLTKDELLKHAD
-159 NIKKILS
+159 NLKKILS
-166 QIKDLTQIDIRG
+166 RIKDLTRIDIRG

-185 FELNNQKI
+185 FELDNKKI
-193 EALGIDKTQLI
+193 EALKINKSKLI
-204 NVLSQVSTIFPV
+204 NALSQISTIFPV
-216 GKIEGKKHYFISMYP
+216 GKIEGSTHYFISMYS
-231 KNVDEFKNMIIQVG
+231 KNVNDFKEMIIQIG
-245 NVKVRLKDIAEVKRE
+245 NKKVRLKDIADIKKE
-260 YATPTQIGKYNGI
+260 YETPTQIGKYNGI

-289 AISKKIREILS
+289 AISKNIREILKN
-300 DYHQKHPE
+300 YHKKHPE
-308 VVFGISTD
+308 IIFGISTD

-336 ILVFFIMWLFLNW
+336 ILVFFVMWLFLNW
-349 RISLVVTLGIPT
+349 RISLVVTMGIPT
-361 SFAIAMIALDYY
+361 SFAIAIIALDYY
-373 NFSLNLLSMLGAL
+373 DFSLNLLSMLGAL

-405 HMQMGKSKTK
+405 HMQMGKNKTQ
-415 AAIDGTTEVFWPVVA
+415 AAIDGTAEVFWPVVA

-437 AFLPMLLIKGEIG
+437 AFLPMLLIKGEVG
-450 VFIKILPVMITILIM
+450 KFMKILPIMITILIL

-474 LPLHSKEILKVT
+474 LPLHSKEILKPFE
-486 SSKKDIFWNKFSAF
+486 SPKERFWEKFSSV
-500 YKNLLTLFFRFR
+500 YKNMLMFLFKFRF
-512 YISLLFFLIA
+512 IALLFFLII
-522 VPVLIGIGMKHSKFQ
+522 VPMLIAIGMKHAKFQ

-556 YTITQTAEAIKKIEK
+556 YTITQTADAIVKIEK

-596 EANVGENYFHIFVD
+596 EANTGENYFHIFVD

-620 NKYIAPLFQPIKV
+620 NKYIAPVFQPIKV

-638 EHTAQQLAQNFKKDF
+638 TRSARELAAEFKKDF
-653 KHIHV
+653 SHIKI
-658 PGMVELNVIV
+658 PGLVELNVIV

-681 IGGASQEEIISAIKK
+681 LGGKSQDKIIKAINT
-696 LENKMKQIKG
+696 LENEMKKIKG
-706 VFNIYDDAEMGADEL
+706 VFNIYDDAELGADEL
-721 KLRINSYGQKLGFTQ
+721 KLKINLYGEKLGFTQ
-736 INIFNQLRGFY
+736 KGLFNELRGFFG
-747 AEAEFDKTF
+747 EAEFDKTF
-756 DKDGIVKIIL
+756 DKEGVVKIKL
-766 KDSNKDSFEELKHFR
+766 KDKNKDSFRELKTFR
-781 VNVPGTSKYVE
+781 VTIPGTDKYIE
-792 LSKVCDF
+792 LDKVCDF
-799 VITKSFKKIHKYDG
+799 IITKSFKKIHKYDG
-813 IAAKTVYATLN
+813 VAAKTVYATLN

-829 TDDFYKIINPLLN
+829 TADFYEKINPLLKEF
-842 QYKKEGLTVL
+842 KKEGLTVI

-864 KDLKEAMVVAVLLI
+864 KDLKEALVVAVLLI

-889 VLPFV
+889 LLPFV

-905 VIAGNMIMDMHM
+905 VIAGNMIMDMNM
-917 TMLGMIGI
+917 TMLGMIGV
-925 VGLAGVVVNDG
+925 VGLSGVVVNDG
-936 IVMVDF
+936 IVMIDF
-942 IKKAKSVDEVLE
+942 IKKAKSVDEILLY
-954 FASHRLR
+954 ASYRLR
-961 PVLLTSITTFF
+961 PVLLTSVTTFF

-991 AIALGFGLAWGTVL
+991 AIALGFGLAWGTML

-1012 FYYILRRKRL
+1012 FYYIL
-1022 SCSMNSFCYEM
+1022 N
-1033 FAKISNKIFSFG
+1033 
-1045 KRK
+1045 KRKIK

>member
-1 MKRFIEFFIK
+1 MKKIIEFFIK
-11 NAIFTHVLFLIVIIS
+11 NAAFTHTLFVIVIIS
-26 SVIAYKNVAKEL
+26 AIIAYKNVPKEL

-52 YPGASPQTLDK
+52 YPGASPETLDK
-63 MAVTQIEDD
+63 MAVVAIEDE
-72 LKSYQEV
+72 LKTYQEV
-79 ASVESVIRNGSFTI
+79 ASIESVISSGNFVI
-93 TVNLKPNANKL
+93 TANIKPNSNKL
-104 ELLSEFKSITSNLK
+104 ELLSEFKNIVANVK

-146 DKLNKDELLNHAD
+146 DKLNKDELLKAAD
-159 NIKKILS
+159 EIKKELTKF
-166 QIKDLTQIDIRG
+166 KDLTQVEIRG

-185 FELNNQKI
+185 FKLNNKKI
-193 EALGIDKTQLI
+193 EALGIDKTLLI
-204 NVLSQVSTIFPV
+204 NALSSINTIFPI
-216 GKIEGKKHYFISMYP
+216 GKIEDKEHYFVSMFDNGV
-231 KNVDEFKNMIIQVG
+231 KDFQNTLIKVG
-245 NVKVRLKDIAEVKRE
+245 DKVVRLSDIAIIKKE

-289 AISKKIREILS
+289 ALSKQIREILKR
-300 DYHQKHPE
+300 YHEKHPE

-336 ILVFFIMWLFLNW
+336 ILVFFIMWIFLNW

-361 SFAIAMIALDYY
+361 SFAIALIMLDYY

-405 HMQMGKSKTK
+405 HMEMGKTK
-415 AAIDGTTEVFWPVVA
+415 LQAAIDGTIEVFWPVVA

-450 VFIKILPVMITILIM
+450 VFIKILPVMITILIL

-486 SSKKDIFWNKFSAF
+486 PSKKEIFWQKFQNF
-500 YKNLLTLFFRFR
+500 YKKMLEFIFRFR
-512 YISLLFFLIA
+512 FLALIFFLVV
-522 VPVLIGIGMKHSKFQ
+522 VPILLAIGFKHSKFQ
-537 LFPDFDASQIYVNG
+537 LFPTFDASQIYVNG
-551 KFESN
+551 KFDSN
-556 YTITQTAEAIKKIEK
+556 YTITQTSEAIKPIEK
-571 DLKKYVGG
+571 ILKKYLGR

-610 LNDKKPTDFY
+610 LKDKKPTDFY
-620 NKYIAPLFQPIKV
+620 NKFIAPIFQPIKV
-633 ENQIR
+633 TGQTR
-638 EHTAQQLAQNFKKDF
+638 EITSQELAMELKKEF
-653 KHIHV
+653 KHIKIG
-658 PGMVELNVIV
+658 GMKELNVIV

-681 IGGASQEEIISAIKK
+681 IAGNDQQKIIQAIKL
-696 LENKMKQIKG
+696 LEKNMQKIKG
-706 VFNIYDDAEMGADEL
+706 VYNIYDDAELGALEL
-721 KLRINSYGQKLGFTQ
+721 KLKLTPYAQKLGFTQ
-736 INIFNQLRGFY
+736 GNVFNQLRAFFG
-747 AEAEFDKTF
+747 EAEFAKTF
-756 DKDGIVKIIL
+756 DNEGIVKIIL
-766 KDSNKDSFEELKHFR
+766 KDINKDKINELKYFR
-781 VNVPGTSKYVE
+781 LTIPNTNQLIE
-792 LSKVCDF
+792 LNKIVTF
-799 VITKSFKKIHKYDG
+799 EIKKSFKKIHKYDG
-813 IAAKTVYATLN
+813 IAAKSVYASLN

-829 TDDFYKIINPLLN
+829 VSEFYNKIDPIL
-842 QYKKEGLTVL
+842 QEIKKEGLKVI
-852 IGGAAKTSKAFM
+852 IGGAAKTSKEFM
-864 KDLKEAMVVAVLLI
+864 KDLKEALVVAILLI
-878 FLILVLMFNSA
+878 FLILVLMFDSIMI
-889 VLPFV
+889 PFV

-905 VIAGNMIMDMHM
+905 VIVGNMIMGMNL

-942 IKKAKSVDEVLE
+942 IKKAKNLEEVLLY
-954 FASHRLR
+954 ASYRLR

-972 GLLTLMFFPSG
+972 GLLTLMFFPYG

-991 AIALGFGLAWGTVL
+991 AIALGFGLMWGTVL
-1005 NLFYLPI
+1005 NLFYLPV
-1012 FYYILRRKRL
+1012 FYYILNRKRL
-1022 SCSMNSFCYEM
+1022 KSTHNSFCYDL
-1033 FAKISNKIFSFG
+1033 IF
-1045 KRK
+1045 KRKGK

>member
-1 MKRFIEFFIK
+1 MKKFIEFFIK
-11 NAIFTHVLFLIVIIS
+11 NAVFTHTLFIIVIIS
-26 SVIAYKNVAKEL
+26 AVIAYKNVAKEL

-52 YPGASPQTLDK
+52 YPGASPETLDK
-63 MAVTQIEDD
+63 MAVGQIEDD

-79 ASVESVIRNGSFTI
+79 SSIESVIRNGSFTI
-93 TVNLKPNANKL
+93 TVNLKPNSDKL

-136 FPLMFISVAS
+136 FPLMFISIAS
-146 DKLNKDELLNHAD
+146 DVLSKDELLNHAD
-159 NIKKILS
+159 NVKKLLS
-166 QIKDLTQIDIRG
+166 RIKDLTKIDIRG

-185 FELNNQKI
+185 FELNNKKI
-193 EALGIDKTQLI
+193 EALGINKSQLI

-216 GKIEGKKHYFISMYP
+216 GKIEGSRHYFISMYP
-231 KNVDEFKNMIIQVG
+231 KNVNEFKNMIISVG
-245 NVKVRLKDIAEVKRE
+245 KIKIRLKDIADVKKE

-289 AISKKIREILS
+289 AISKKIRKILKT
-300 DYHQKHPE
+300 YHKKHPE
-308 VVFGISTD
+308 VTFGISTD

-325 NTVVSNIIFGL
+325 NTVVSNIVFGL
-336 ILVFFIMWLFLNW
+336 ILVFFVMWIFLNW
-349 RISLVVTLGIPT
+349 RISLVVTMGIPT

-405 HMQMGKSKTK
+405 HMQMGKDKVT
-415 AAIDGTTEVFWPVVA
+415 AAIEGTSEVFWPVMA

-450 VFIKILPVMITILIM
+450 VFIKILPVMITILIL

-474 LPLHSKEILKVT
+474 LPLHSKEILKVEE
-486 SSKKDIFWNKFSAF
+486 SNKDRFWRAFSGLYKKI
-500 YKNLLTLFFRFR
+500 LTLFFRFR
-512 YISLLFFLIA
+512 FAALAFFLII
-522 VPVLIGIGMKHSKFQ
+522 VPLLIGIGMKHSKFQ

-556 YTITQTAEAIKKIEK
+556 FTITQTAEAIKKIER

-591 MNNKG
+591 MNSKG

-610 LNDKKPTDFY
+610 LNDKKPSDFY

-638 EHTAQQLAQNFKKDF
+638 THTAQQLAQMFKKDF
-653 KHIHV
+653 SEIKI
-658 PGMVELNVIV
+658 PGMTELNVIV

-681 IGGASQEEIISAIKK
+681 LGGKNQKEIIKALKE
-696 LENKMKQIKG
+696 LESFMRRIKG
-706 VFNIYDDAEMGADEL
+706 VYNIYDDAEMGADEL
-721 KLRINSYGQKLGFTQ
+721 KLKINPYGQKLGFTQ
-736 INIFNQLRGFY
+736 IGIFNELRGFF
-747 AEAEFDKTF
+747 AEAEFDKSF

-766 KDSNKDSFEELKHFR
+766 KDKHKDSFGELKHFR
-781 VNVPGTSKYVE
+781 VNIPGTDQYIE
-792 LSKVCDF
+792 LDKVCDF
-799 VITKSFKKIHKYDG
+799 IITKAFKKIHKYDG

-829 TDDFYKIINPLLN
+829 TADFYKKAAGILKKF
-842 QYKKEGLTVL
+842 KKEGLTVI
-852 IGGAAKTSKAFM
+852 IGGAAKTSKAFI
-864 KDLKEAMVVAVLLI
+864 KDLEEALVVAVLLI

-905 VIAGNMIMDMHM
+905 VIAGNMIMDMNM

-936 IVMVDF
+936 IVMIDF
-942 IKKAKSVDEVLE
+942 IKRAESVEGVLE

-1022 SCSMNSFCYEM
+1022 KCEMNSFCYEM
-1033 FAKISNKIFSFG
+1033 FSKIF
-1045 KRK
+1045 KRN